1 VKSDPVIIECAVNG
15 ATSRSRNANVPIT
28 PDEIT
33 SVALACMSAG
43 AAIIH
48 QHDDVLSS
56 PQHSVDEMAA
66 RALEA
71 YRPILATRPDA
82 IMYPT
87 TNFGDGPIN
96 ERWGHH
102 ELLAAAD
109 TIRMGLLDPGS
120 LSLGAP
126 DADGIPR
133 GSFVYAHSYDDIR
146 TKADGCRRLRLG
158 PSIAIFEPG
167 FLQVV
172 LAYHRA
178 GQLPQGA
185 FVKLYFSE
193 GRLLF
198 GHRPSSK
205 ALDLYLEML
214 DGTGLPWAVAVLGGD
229 VIASG
234 LAAEAVARGGHLRV
248 GLEDFA
254 GPGAPSNVELVE
266 AAAAVVKAAGR
277 SIATC
282 DEAAALLDLPRR

>member
-1 VKSDPVIIECAVNG
+1 MVDPVIIECAVNG
-15 ATSRSRNANVPIT
+15 AASRSRNPNVPIT
-28 PDEIT
+28 PSDIAA
-33 SVALACMSAG
+33 VALDCLGAG
-43 AAIIH
+43 AAIVH
-48 QHDDVLSS
+48 QHDDVLSK
-56 PQHSVDEMAA
+56 PTHSVDEMAA
-66 RALEA
+66 RAIEA
-71 YRPILATRPDA
+71 YEPVLAERPDA

-87 TNFGDGPIN
+87 TNFGDGPIE
-96 ERWGHH
+96 ERWGHY
-102 ELLAAAD
+102 ELLAAHGS
-109 TIRMGLLDPGS
+109 IRMGLLDPGS

-126 DADGIPR
+126 DAAGIPR
-133 GSFVYAHSYDDIR
+133 GGFVYAHSYDEIR
-146 TKADGCRRLRLG
+146 TKADGCRRLGLG

-205 ALDLYLEML
+205 ALDLYLDML
-214 DGTGLPWAVAVLGGD
+214 EGTGLPWAVAVLGGD
-229 VIASG
+229 VIGCG

-254 GPGAPSNVELVE
+254 GVTTPSNVELVE
-266 AAAAVVKAAGR
+266 AAVTVVRDSGR
-277 SIATC
+277 SVATC
-282 DEAAALLDLPRR
+282 AEAAELLNLPPR